1 MALSF
6 KELKE
11 FTVQQLARLK
21 KEYEPLKGQRLG
33 MDQINKMNTMLSKYS
48 TDMLMKLANA
58 DIPFLATAAKSIAV
72 MKRGKKW
79 SDFKTKLDMSEAD
92 ELQCEACWTGY
103 KQVGMKKKGD
113 RQVPNCV
120 KEEDLKEMI
129 GEVNDL
135 RGSFSD
141 AQLER
146 MKQDWKNKSASAMTS
161 SIKQTIMN
169 MDAPTRAALKG
180 AGINHISK
188 FANSTLEEVEIE
200 EGMVDEM
207 KQPFVVVDTADGN
220 KVVGTSSD
228 ERDAKSIVT
237 SAELPPMRIKDKK
250 TLKIMKSKNKQMIGQ
265 PFQEGMVQRV
275 MQTIHDKLKKEGGAA
290 GFDDIAKEV
299 KKEFGI
305 TLQKSSLDNMPGVKK
320 HRDGDYILE
329 ADLSKTQVKMVHK
342 KADDLSKKDFVKRYG
357 KDGDSVRFATATNIV
372 KKKLGIEEEEFV
384 PEQTQPKGEEV
395 MNESYKDKFNATMK
409 KFGINSLGDLKSDEE
424 KKKFFKAVDNAHVAK
439 DEELE
444 EELTPAQKKLPV
456 GLQKAIAKKQGDKK
470 EMKEAEMKE
479 YGSMN
484 AMKMEMMKEMMEMM
498 KQEMMKEME
507 KMPEMMKQEMMKEMK
522 EMMEMKMKS
531 EMKKM
536 EMLKAEKDPMKMEM
550 MKSEMMKEM
559 MKEMKME
566 MMKKMKEM
574 MKDEGFAS
582 DAQRRA
588 AFASG
593 YKEKGKDKKEMAM
606 NAMKMNAMRMPIKSS
621 YMKSKKEMKTGDDDS
636 MPMSD
641 MKLNAVLKDPH
652 KSKEDNPM
660 KDMNAMYMKSDV
672 RADVKNNGGADMS
685 KVKDA
690 PKMQTAMKKI
700 NAMYKT
706 EKYLD
711 EKEGSIQ
718 NTVAQ
723 MYQTENRL
731 VEVQDKNLEKMI
743 ADYLKKGGVITKL
756 PPALAKGMKA
766 SGQATY
772 KVGDKG
778 IIKSTYKMKEV
789 REFVDTYNKH
799 FLVNFKAEELI
810 VKNEI

>member
-1 MALSF
+1 MPLLF

-11 FTVQQLARLK
+11 FTVQQLATLK
-21 KEYEPLKGQRLG
+21 KEYEPMRGKT
-33 MDQINKMNTMLSKYS
+33 ISIPNANKMNSMLDRMTK
-48 TDMLMKLANA
+48 DMLKKLANA
-58 DIPFLATAAKSIAV
+58 DIPFISTGAASKLV
-72 MKRGKKW
+72 TKHGMKFT
-79 SDFKTKLDMSEAD
+79 DFKLNMSEAD
-92 ELQCEACWTGY
+92 ELQQEACWTGY
-103 KQVGMKKKGD
+103 KQVGFKKKGD
-113 RQVPNCV
+113 RRVPNCV
-120 KEEDLKEMI
+120 PESVVREMFGDMI
-129 GEVNDL
+129 NEINDL

-146 MKQDWKNKSASAMTS
+146 MKQEWKNKPASAMTQGV
-161 SIKQTIMN
+161 KQMIMN
-169 MDAPTRAALKG
+169 LDAPTRAALENAK
-180 AGINHISK
+180 INHISK
-188 FANSTLEEVEIE
+188 FAGSTFEQKESVDPSCKIC
-200 EGMVDEM
+200 EGEACQCAQGED
-207 KQPFVVVDTADGN
+207 
-220 KVVGTSSD
+220 
-228 ERDAKSIVT
+228 I
-237 SAELPPMRIKDKK
+237 
-250 TLKIMKSKNKQMIGQ
+250 
-265 PFQEGMVQRV
+265 QEGMVKRV
-275 MQTIHDKLKKEGGAA
+275 MQTIHDKLSKEGGAA
-290 GFDDIAKEV
+290 GFDDLAKEV

-305 TLQKSSLDNMPGVKK
+305 TLSKDTLKNMPGVKQ

-329 ADLSKTQVKMVHK
+329 ADLSKSQIKMVHK
-342 KADDLSKKDFVKRYG
+342 KADKMPKQDFIKRYG
-357 KDGDSVRFATATNIV
+357 KDGDSVRYATATNMV
-372 KKKLGIEEEEFV
+372 KKQLGIEEEEFV
-384 PEQTQPKGEEV
+384 PEQNKGEN
-395 MNESYKDKFNATMK
+395 MNEATYKDKFNAAMK
-409 KFGINSLGDLKSDEE
+409 DFGINSLDDLKSDAD
-424 KKKFFKAVDNAHVAK
+424 KKKFFKHVDGMHKAK
-439 DEELE
+439 N

-456 GLQKAIAKKQGDKK
+456 GLQKAIAKKQGDK
-470 EMKEAEMKE
+470 EEMKE

-484 AMKMEMMKEMMEMM
+484 AEMMKKEMMKKMEMMKAEADPEKMEMM
-498 KQEMMKEME
+498 RKEMMKEMD
-507 KMPEMMKQEMMKEMK
+507 KMPEMMKKEMMKKMEMMKQDEMMKK
-522 EMMEMKMKS
+522 EM
-531 EMKKM
+531 MKKM
-536 EMLKAEKDPMKMEM
+536 EMLKAETDPEKMEM
-550 MKSEMMKEM
+550 MKSEMMKKMNAMKMPEM
-559 MKEMKME
+559 MKKE
-566 MMKKMKEM
+566 MMKKMEM
-574 MKDEGFAS
+574 AMKEGFAS

-593 YKEKGKDKKEMAM
+593 YKEKGKKKKEEVSEMM
-606 NAMKMNAMRMPIKSS
+606 SPQEMMKMNAMRMPIKSS

-660 KDMNAMYMKSDV
+660 KDMNATYMKSDV

-743 ADYLKKGGVITKL
+743 ADYLKKGGTISKL
-756 PPALAKGMKA
+756 PPALAKGMKP
-766 SGQATY
+766 SEMKPY

-778 IIKSTYKMKEV
+778 IIKSMYKMKEV

-799 FLVNFKAEELI
+799 FLVNYKAEELI